1 MELEANEETSFVKL
15 LAINNFSSHGRPLVD
30 RINLYLISRP
40 PTADRAHSHAAR
52 TEIIGVGLFFDLAA
66 PRLEGREPH
75 GDHDGEPL
83 FASAGQVFV
92 RRHTIHAAEAMT
104 GQGRRS
110 LGRTK
115 LNSIGTRAFGGKSG
129 SMRLTFVDGPSIG
142 GARPGSASFGK
153 SPACAA
159 APIRKRLPEQAQSV
173 QHRRK
178 GVVRSS
184 NP

>member
-115 LNSIGTRAFGGKSG
+115 LNQTRLK
-129 SMRLTFVDGPSIG
+129 LGPSVE
-142 GARPGSASFGK
+142 SDASHV
-153 SPACAA
+153 
-159 APIRKRLPEQAQSV
+159 RRWTVDRWRLPRLCFLWEVTSMCWRAHKKAPSGASAI
-173 QHRRK
+173 RAT
-178 GVVRSS
+178 
-184 NP
+184 P

>member
-15 LAINNFSSHGRPLVD
+15 VAINNFSSQGRPLVD

-66 PRLEGREPH
+66 PRPEGREPH

-92 RRHTIHAAEAMT
+92 KRHTIHAAEAMT
-104 GQGRRS
+104 GQGRS

-115 LNSIGTRAFGGKSG
+115 LDSIETRAFGGKSG

-142 GARPGSASFGK
+142 GACPGSASFGK
-153 SPACAA
+153 SPAGAA

-173 QHRRK
+173 QHRRN
-178 GVVRSS
+178 GLVRSS

>member
-1 MELEANEETSFVKL
+1 MELGANAETSFVKL

-52 TEIIGVGLFFDLAA
+52 TEIIGVGLFFHLAA

-92 RRHTIHAAEAMT
+92 RRHTKHAAEAMT
-104 GQGRRS
+104 GQGRS

-115 LNSIGTRAFGGKSG
+115 LNSIETRAFGGKSG

-142 GARPGSASFGK
+142 VARPGSASFGK
-153 SPACAA
+153 SPAFAG

-178 GVVRSS
+178 SLVRSS